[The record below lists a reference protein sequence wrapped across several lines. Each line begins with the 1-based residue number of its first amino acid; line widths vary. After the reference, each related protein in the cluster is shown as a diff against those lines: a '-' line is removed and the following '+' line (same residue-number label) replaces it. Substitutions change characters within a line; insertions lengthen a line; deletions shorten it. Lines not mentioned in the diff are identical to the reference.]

1 MTSKPPSHKRPL
13 SAEEAEL
20 WAHAMRDAKTLR
32 RKYAADHR
40 TLLAGSSEADA
51 SQADPPKPSQNT
63 RDRESTNTDPRVRP
77 DVSKSPP
84 RTPPVARFDER
95 QRRKLARNAERI
107 DARLDLHGMRQR
119 QAHTALRS
127 FLMASA
133 ARGCRNVLIIT
144 GKGTRRETERNRDF
158 FLEERGVLRRLVP
171 QWLSEPEFRSIVLS
185 FTTAAARH
193 GGEGA
198 LYVRLRRLR
207 EHAK

>member
-1 MTSKPPSHKRPL
+1 MF
-13 SAEEAEL
+13 
-20 WAHAMRDAKTLR
+20 
-32 RKYAADHR
+32 
-40 TLLAGSSEADA
+40 
-51 SQADPPKPSQNT
+51 
-63 RDRESTNTDPRVRP
+63 
-77 DVSKSPP
+77 SKSPP

-144 GKGTRRETERNRDF
+144 GKGTRGEIERNRDF
-158 FLEERGVLRRLVP
+158 FPGRARRTPPARPRNGLVS
-171 QWLSEPEFRSIVLS
+171 LKFRSIVLS

>member
-32 RKYAADHR
+32 RKYAADHKAQLGE
-40 TLLAGSSEADA
+40 TSDSDA
-51 SQADPPKPSQNT
+51 SQADSFKTSQNS
-63 RDRESTNTDPRVRP
+63 RHRESTNTGPAVRP
-77 DVSKSPP
+77 DVPKSPP
-84 RTPPVARFDER
+84 RVPPVARFDER

-119 QAHTALRS
+119 EAHTALRS

-133 ARGCRNVLIIT
+133 ARSCRNVLIIT
-144 GKGTRRETERNRDF
+144 GKGMRGEAERNRDF
-158 FLEERGVLRRLVP
+158 FLEERGILRRLVP
-171 QWLSEPEFRSIVLS
+171 QWLGEPEFRSIVLS

-198 LYVRLRRLR
+198 LYVRLRRPR
-207 EHAK
+207 EHVR